1 MKKIVFTVLLIV
13 ISPII
18 LLAQNDILFSHYM
31 FNEITFNP
39 AVAGSSPTLDASI
52 LARQQWIGFDEAPSS
67 QVLNAHSF
75 VRGIGG
81 VGLNIINDRL
91 GFENTLNLKLMYAHH
106 MQVSRTSLLSL
117 GASVGIMNKTI
128 DGTKLIYEDENDL
141 SAIYSKESR
150 LRPDFSFGAEFNTAH
165 LTVGLSST
173 HIEQSLGN
181 ATLFKV
187 PRHYY
192 AYAKYRIEASS
203 KLNIVPTFLVKSSQF
218 ITQLDLSAIF
228 FYDNKFWLG
237 GAYRL
242 DEAFIGIIGFNIT
255 KDLKFSYSY
264 DYSAGPMKTYNDG
277 SHEVMVSYSI
287 GLSQQPLMSKSPRY
301 FN

>member
-1 MKKIVFTVLLIV
+1 MTRYLLTACLLI
-13 ISPII
+13 
-18 LLAQNDILFSHYM
+18 LLFNHVNAQNDILFSHYM
-31 FNEITFNP
+31 FNEMTYNP

-67 QVLNAHSF
+67 QVLNAHTF
-75 VRGIGG
+75 VRGVGG
-81 VGLNIINDRL
+81 VGLSIINDRL
-91 GFENTLNLKLMYAHH
+91 GFENTLNLKLLYAHH

-117 GASVGIMNKTI
+117 GASIGFLSKTI

-141 SAIYSKESR
+141 GAIYHKEHR
-150 LRPDFSFGAEFNTAH
+150 IRPDFSFGAEFNTAH
-165 LTVGLSST
+165 LTVGLAST

-181 ATLFKV
+181 ATLYKV

-192 AYAKYRIEASS
+192 AYAKYRIEASD
-203 KLNIVPTFLVKSSQF
+203 KVNIVPTFLVKSSWF
-218 ITQLDLSAIF
+218 ITQLDLSAIM
-228 FYDNKFWLG
+228 FYDNKFWFG

-264 DYSAGPMKTYNDG
+264 DYSAGPMRTYNDG
-277 SHEVMVSYSI
+277 SHELMISYSVGI
-287 GLSQQPLMSKSPRY
+287 SQQPFMSKSPRY